1 MVQRRL
7 WRNLGIL
14 TGCHSGSS
22 TLHPTAGERAT
33 TTFCDFPF
41 WLWQT
46 EACRWVSKLLIS
58 TFKYF
63 YHTYVQLKLI
73 VKCLLTPKLP
83 KPTMPTIYF
92 LLLRK
97 WCQFTRPD
105 LSRGFTFPESPM
117 PIPSPHMWGD
127 ADEHIPSWTSKV
139 LAERFDNP
147 QVHAH
152 AGPLLPSN

>member
-63 YHTYVQLKLI
+63 LPYVCSIETYCKMFVDTQTSEAYNLLSVAQKNGVNLHVQT
-73 VKCLLTPKLP
+73 CP
-83 KPTMPTIYF
+83 
-92 LLLRK
+92 
-97 WCQFTRPD
+97 
-105 LSRGFTFPESPM
+105 RGFTFPESPM
-117 PIPSPHMWGD
+117 PIPSLHMWGD

-152 AGPLLPSN
+152 AGSLLPSN